1 MEPNVRGKRE
11 SENEGKNEEDNR
23 ILNRNVSLP
32 AHWQAERQ
40 KEREVADRET
50 EKGQMSAVTCGLSET
65 FTMYLF
71 RPY

>member
-1 MEPNVRGKRE
+1 MSVYQHTGRQR
-11 SENEGKNEEDNR
+11 D
-23 ILNRNVSLP
+23 
-32 AHWQAERQ
+32 RQ

>member
-1 MEPNVRGKRE
+1 MSVYQHTGRQR
-11 SENEGKNEEDNR
+11 D
-23 ILNRNVSLP
+23 
-32 AHWQAERQ
+32 RQ

-50 EKGQMSAVTCGLSET
+50 EKGQMSAVTCALSET